1 MAFLEVKNLR
11 KRFGDTEVLKGI
23 GFTLEKGEVI
33 SVIGSSGNGKT
44 TLLRCLNF
52 LEMPESGSISV
63 GGEEIFDAQKKYTDA
78 VLRQNRLRFGLVF
91 QSFNLFP
98 QYSAL
103 KNVQL
108 ALDLQ
113 AKERFKKQKKSAA
126 ELKRALSENAS
137 AAEQI
142 LTDVGLKDKLKNYP
156 CELSG
161 GQCQRVAIARALI
174 GNPKIILADEPT
186 GNLDSKTGEEIM
198 RLLFELNRE
207 GTTIVMVTHDEH
219 MARKTQRIV
228 RFFDGRRIE

>member
-23 GFTLEKGEVI
+23 DFTLEKGEVI

-113 AKERFKKQKKSAA
+113 AKERFK
-126 ELKRALSENAS
+126 
-137 AAEQI
+137 
-142 LTDVGLKDKLKNYP
+142 
-156 CELSG
+156 
-161 GQCQRVAIARALI
+161 
-174 GNPKIILADEPT
+174 
-186 GNLDSKTGEEIM
+186 
-198 RLLFELNRE
+198 
-207 GTTIVMVTHDEH
+207 
-219 MARKTQRIV
+219 
-228 RFFDGRRIE
+228 